1 MKYLIG
7 LFFITF
13 TACNN
18 SNACSVNKENDLGT
32 IVDANEILT
41 SWNDSYRMRIKT
53 TKGIYF
59 IDGIHSFLIGDS
71 VIGGHDSCN
80 NNGYYFFNNNGYY
93 LCFKTNPT
101 CYRVIQ

>member
-1 MKYLIG
+1 MKYFIG
-7 LFFITF
+7 LFLITF

-18 SNACSVNKENDLGT
+18 GSACGVNNENDLGT
-32 IVDANEILT
+32 IVDANEMPT
-41 SWNDSYRMRIKT
+41 SWNDTYRMRIKT

-59 IDGIHSFLIGDS
+59 INGIHSFLIGDS
-71 VIGGHDSCN
+71 VIGGHDSCQS
-80 NNGYYFFNNNGYY
+80 GYY